1 MELLAETVGDHLPD
15 PEVDAIQAL
24 FYTILN
30 DVHPDKGTRETT
42 GVIMVDAKSAKSQ
55 KEQEKLQRNRDN
67 TSLPPRDSCISP
79 STPSSTPGSQKP
91 STSKD
96 TRHYTPIKPL
106 TPDSQ
111 KTSTSKDSGNRKLSP
126 SRSRSPTPS
135 ASASRSPKVSSSSTS
150 KNSGNRKS
158 SPLRSRSPTPRSSK
172 VSSSSPSSSPIH
184 TSVPIDQTVLQR
196 SGVDGSLQVT
206 YVEKETDLFQSFIDL
221 VMR

>member
-1 MELLAETVGDHLPD
+1 MELLAETRGDHLPD

-30 DVHPDKGTRETT
+30 DVHPNKGTRETT

-55 KEQEKLQRNRDN
+55 KEQEKLQGNCDN
-67 TSLPPRDSCISP
+67 TSLPSKDACISP

-111 KTSTSKDSGNRKLSP
+111 KPSTSKDSGNRKSSP
-126 SRSRSPTPS
+126 SRSRSPKPS
-135 ASASRSPKVSSSSTS
+135 APPSRSPKVSSSS
-150 KNSGNRKS
+150 
-158 SPLRSRSPTPRSSK
+158 
-172 VSSSSPSSSPIH
+172 PSSSQAH
-184 TSVPIDQTVLQR
+184 SSVPIEQTILQR
-196 SGVDGSLQVT
+196 SGVDGKLQVT
-206 YVEKETDLFQSFIDL
+206 YVEKEIDLFQSFIDL